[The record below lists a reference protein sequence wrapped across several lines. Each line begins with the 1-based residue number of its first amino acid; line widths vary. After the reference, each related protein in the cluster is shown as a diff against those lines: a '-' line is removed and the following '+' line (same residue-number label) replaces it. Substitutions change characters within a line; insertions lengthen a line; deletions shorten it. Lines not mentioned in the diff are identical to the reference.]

1 MTPTISLFDATLS
14 VVVPVKN
21 EAANVAPLIAEIHD
35 ALAGLRDFEVI
46 YVDDGSADGT
56 SAALAAARA
65 EYPRLRVI
73 RHARC
78 CGQSTAIHTGV
89 EAARFPW
96 IATLDGDGQNDPQDI
111 RVLLEVLASTGSQ
124 GGTLIAGHRV
134 QRHDS
139 WLRKLS
145 SRIANSVRGR
155 LLGDHTP
162 DTGCG
167 LKMFSRDL
175 FLALPFFDH
184 MHRFLPALAIRH
196 GGEIMSVP
204 VSHRPRHAG
213 RSKYGLHDRLWV
225 GIVDLFGVMWLQHR
239 MRHPVIVQES
249 SAHDRNQ

>member
-1 MTPTISLFDATLS
+1 MQRP
-14 VVVPVKN
+14 K
-21 EAANVAPLIAEIHD
+21 
-35 ALAGLRDFEVI
+35 
-46 YVDDGSADGT
+46 
-56 SAALAAARA
+56 
-65 EYPRLRVI
+65 YPRLRVI
-73 RHARC
+73 RHVRS

-111 RVLLEVLASTGSQ
+111 RVLLEVLSAMGSK
-124 GGTLIAGHRV
+124 GDATLIAGHRAK
-134 QRHDS
+134 RHDS

-155 LLGDHTP
+155 LLGDRTP

-167 LKMFSRDL
+167 LKMFRRDL

-184 MHRFLPALAIRH
+184 MHRFLPALVIRH
-196 GGEIMSVP
+196 GGEIVSVP

-213 RSKYGLHDRLWV
+213 RSKYGVHNRLWV

-239 MRHPVIVQES
+239 MRHPVIVLES
-249 SAHDRNQ
+249 SSHDRDQ